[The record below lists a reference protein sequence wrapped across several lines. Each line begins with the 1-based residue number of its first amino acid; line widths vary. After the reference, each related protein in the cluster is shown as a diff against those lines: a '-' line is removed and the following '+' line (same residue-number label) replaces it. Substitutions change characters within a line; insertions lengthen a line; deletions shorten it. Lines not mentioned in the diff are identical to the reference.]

1 MARGGSASPRRKIPA
16 RFLALSAEPA
26 PGFAQDFQDRGL
38 LSASRS
44 SYSALWSA
52 SARLAVSAA
61 SFLTCSAASSLAPN
75 FGAHA
80 VRGGMLALNA
90 CHRAQLG
97 FAPARFAGARWEPAQ
112 QIRRTSRLP
121 GFRQRPPHRPL
132 CSGVCHAAYFP
143 TPSSKSF
150 WGGGCSTRGEG
161 LCRFRLSSLPVGLVL
176 QVLHQW

>member
-1 MARGGSASPRRKIPA
+1 VRCAGC
-16 RFLALSAEPA
+16 
-26 PGFAQDFQDRGL
+26 Q
-38 LSASRS
+38 S

-61 SFLTCSAASSLAPN
+61 SFLTCSAASSLALN

-112 QIRRTSRLP
+112 QIRRTGRLP
-121 GFRQRPPHRPL
+121 GFRQRPPHRPPVQRRL
-132 CSGVCHAAYFP
+132 PRRVLPHAELQILLGRRLFDQR
-143 TPSSKSF
+143 
-150 WGGGCSTRGEG
+150 GG
-161 LCRFRLSSLPVGLVL
+161 SL
-176 QVLHQW
+176 